1 MRSDIR
7 QGKGSQEVNKL
18 NSELPIQSVQKP
30 NEGMIYLNPSAKDGM
45 NYQQARHCSSVPKP
59 RGGIGCVENDPY
71 PPPAPHYSVGCLTQF
86 FPPFF
91 LELS

>member
-71 PPPAPHYSVGCLTQF
+71 PPPAPHYSVGCFPQF

>member
-1 MRSDIR
+1 MRL
-7 QGKGSQEVNKL
+7 GKGSQEVNKSPVERFKSL
-18 NSELPIQSVQKP
+18 VQKP

-45 NYQQARHCSSVPKP
+45 NYRQARHCGSVPKP

-71 PPPAPHYSVGCLTQF
+71 PPPASHYSVGYLPQF
-86 FPPFF
+86 FPPLF